1 MHTLTPTDITSRL
14 SARYNCTRFL
24 PLFTTMMRLFCAE
37 AILNV
42 KARSRMKAKSHDGVT
57 LCQAPQMRHN
67 ARQEV
72 WMQAQSGYNRARK
85 KGASTVCLNGIKT
98 FIPAFILLTYGYIL
112 I

>member
-1 MHTLTPTDITSRL
+1 
-14 SARYNCTRFL
+14 
-24 PLFTTMMRLFCAE
+24 MRLFCAE

-42 KARSRMKAKSHDGVT
+42 KTEIRMKAKSHDGVT

-85 KGASTVCLNGIKT
+85 KNMAKWRTTAKQWQFYRYEAAIRLQR
-98 FIPAFILLTYGYIL
+98 
-112 I
+112 